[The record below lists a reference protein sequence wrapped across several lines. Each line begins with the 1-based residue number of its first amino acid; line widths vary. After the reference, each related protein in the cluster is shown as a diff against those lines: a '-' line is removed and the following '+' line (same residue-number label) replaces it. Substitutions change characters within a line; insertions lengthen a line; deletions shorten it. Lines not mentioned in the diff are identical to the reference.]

1 MQLLLKF
8 RESYGCKSFVEPQP
22 ALKLPIAKCTL
33 GEPLPILHQFH
44 HTGDLTIAGIVSQVY
59 IFSYAMTFEKRPSQE
74 LFDQF
79 VMVTQNYQHI
89 LALVFAVKEINEDLQ
104 MLANI
109 TLGFSIYNS
118 YFRFL
123 YGSVPLMNNP
133 QESALFH
140 HMFPKGEYQYRGILE
155 LLLHFRW
162 TWIGVIAQDDDP
174 SEKFIEK
181 VIPFFNQNGICF
193 DFTEMPAKIGSS
205 GDISELV
212 EMGLKCYTLVGRSSA
227 SAVIV
232 HGENDNMMILRAIL
246 HFGRYEGI
254 PMKAKVWIMV
264 AQMDFASHTIQRD
277 WDIDF
282 LHGALS
288 IAMHSREMSG
298 FQAFLQMRSPAME
311 KEDGFIRDFW
321 QEAFN
326 CLFPEATAES
336 MDGEICTGKEKLETL
351 PASVLERSMTGH
363 SYSIYNAVYAVAHAL
378 HIMRSSKLKRGVT
391 IGGGSWKLLNQQLWQ
406 SRPLSVCND
415 YCHSGYS
422 RSKKE
427 GKPFCCYECL
437 PCPEG
442 KISNQKDM
450 DDCFQCPEDK
460 YPSND
465 KDLCIPKYISFLSY
479 QEPLGSILASSV
491 LSFSFVTVLVLHV
504 FMKHQNTPIVKAN
517 NRNLTYTL
525 LISLLLSFLCALLF
539 IGKPERW
546 TCLLRQ
552 TAFGLIFSVAVS
564 CVLAKTIIVVL
575 AFMAS
580 KPGSSMRKWVGNKL
594 AALIVLSCSL
604 IQLILCM
611 VWLTTSP
618 PFPDM
623 DMHSMTKEMILQ
635 CNEGSVTM
643 FYCVLGFMGF
653 LAIVSFT
660 VAFLARKLPDTFNE
674 AKFITFSMLVF
685 CSVWLSFVPTY
696 LSTKGKYMVAVEI
709 FSILASG
716 VGLLGCIFAPKCYII
731 LVRPELNTRKQ
742 FIKRKM

>member
-1 MQLLLKF
+1 MIVFRVQKGRFPTKKF
-8 RESYGCKSFVEPQP
+8 
-22 ALKLPIAKCTL
+22 
-33 GEPLPILHQFH
+33 HQA
-44 HTGDLTIAGIVSQVY
+44 GDLTIAGILSQIY
-59 IFSYAMTFEKRPSQE
+59 IFSSAITFEKRPSQE

-79 VMVTQNYQHI
+79 LIVTQNYQHI
-89 LALVFAVKEINEDLQ
+89 LALVFGVKEINEDPQ
-104 MLANI
+104 MLANV

-118 YFRFL
+118 YF
-123 YGSVPLMNNP
+123 
-133 QESALFH
+133 SASWIYFASMELL
-140 HMFPKGEYQYRGILE
+140 YRGRRLLPNYTCGSQNIPVAVIGGPNSNVYFNMAKILG
-155 LLLHFRW
+155 
-162 TWIGVIAQDDDP
+162 IYKIPQDDEA
-174 SEKFIEK
+174 S
-181 VIPFFNQNGICF
+181 VIFVEHVSPFFNQNGICF
-193 DFTEMPAKIGSS
+193 DFMEMPMKQSS
-205 GDISELV
+205 SSDISEMV
-212 EMGLKCYTLVGRSSA
+212 EMALKCYTLVGRSTA
-227 SAVIV
+227 SAVMV
-232 HGENDNMMILRAIL
+232 HGESENMMFLRSML

-288 IAMHSREMSG
+288 IAMHSREMSD
-298 FQAFLQMRSPAME
+298 FQAFLQMRSPAVE

-351 PASVLERSMTGH
+351 PASILERSMTGH

-378 HIMRSSKLKRGVT
+378 HIMHSSKLKHGVT
-391 IGGGSWKLLNQQLWQ
+391 IGGGSWKQLWK

-415 YCHSGYS
+415 YCDSGYS

-427 GKPFCCYECL
+427 GKPFCCYDCL

-460 YPSND
+460 YPSNE

-479 QEPLGSILASSV
+479 QEPLGIFLASSA
-491 LSFSFVTVLVLHV
+491 LSFSFVTVLVLHI
-504 FMKHQNTPIVKAN
+504 FIKHRNTPIVKAN

-525 LISLLLSFLCALLF
+525 LISLLLSFLCVLLF

-575 AFMAS
+575 AFMAT

-604 IQLILCM
+604 TQLILCM

-709 FSILASG
+709 FSILASS

-731 LVRPELNTRKQ
+731 LARPELNTRKQ
-742 FIKRKM
+742 FIQRKM